1 MKVNV
6 EIQGVPRT
14 TSLPES
20 ERWIDVAGRCPSCL
34 VAEFRVIGDVQRQK
48 VGRDTVTAPAL
59 ALCCAAEVGTV
70 RVELSTIFGLE
81 EDERV
86 LHGRARV
93 Y

>member
-1 MKVNV
+1 MNVTV
-6 EIQGVPRT
+6 EIQGSHRW

-20 ERWIDVAGRCPSCL
+20 ERWIDVQGQCPACNSE
-34 VAEFRVIGDVQRQK
+34 EFRVIGDVTRQK
-48 VGRDTVTAPAL
+48 IGHDTVKAPAL
-59 ALCCAAEVGTV
+59 ALCCGAEVGEV
-70 RVELSTIFGLE
+70 HVELSTIFGLE